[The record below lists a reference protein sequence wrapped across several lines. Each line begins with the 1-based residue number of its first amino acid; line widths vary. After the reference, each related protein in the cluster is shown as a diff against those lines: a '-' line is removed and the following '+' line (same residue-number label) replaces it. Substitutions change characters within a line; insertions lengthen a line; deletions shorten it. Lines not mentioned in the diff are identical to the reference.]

1 MNSYFEQGGF
11 YGQTAAG
18 TAAAGAATA
27 SDQAAY
33 RFPLGLGMGV
43 SPYSQHNA
51 AAAAA
56 AAQSSRHHESQ
67 YAAAAAAAAALDQG
81 GGGGQTSPKLASSL
95 YSPLSDSSYKATNS
109 APTNSA
115 VAASGSSNNSVSSA
129 GGGGGGGG
137 NNGSTGATDCKDQN
151 GYSSLSK
158 DVIASANSSSLNNP
172 SSWNSGGSGNGGGV
186 TPPVRPS
193 AGTPPDHMSRY
204 TPSAADVAAR
214 ERWMNTCSLTQSA
227 AAAQHQQLQQASQ
240 SANHTFYPWMAIAG
254 ESVRDLERD

>member
-1 MNSYFEQGGF
+1 MMNSYFEQGGF

-129 GGGGGGGG
+129 GGGGGGG